1 MPVRRATV
9 PSADRAGPLRY
20 EALHAGRTADVAF
33 YVDEARRSGGPVVE
47 AGCGTG
53 RVALAVARAGVEV
66 VGFDADPGRAA
77 LAERRRRALAPDARR
92 RAAFLVADMRGW
104 SLARRFARVLV
115 PFRGLQCLP
124 GVADQLA
131 ALAAAR
137 AALAPDGRLVF
148 DIFEPD
154 PELLADAVEGPTPL
168 EPTGREVAEP
178 DGSRV
183 VEAFSRRYDPVEQRM
198 HQTFVY
204 ERIDAAGRVVA
215 HAYEPLAIRVF
226 FRFEIEHLL
235 ARAGYVVEA
244 LYGGWSREAYAAPG
258 EDLVW
263 VAAPAG

>member
-1 MPVRRATV
+1 MPPRGPAV
-9 PSADRAGPLRY
+9 PPADPAGPFRY
-20 EALHAGRTADVAF
+20 EALHADRTDDVAF

-77 LAERRRRALAPDARR
+77 LAERRRRDLPPAERD
-92 RAAFLVADMRGW
+92 RAAFLVADMRAW
-104 SLARRFARVLV
+104 SLARPFARVFV

-124 GVADQLA
+124 DVEDQLA

-137 AALAPDGRLVF
+137 EALAPDGRLVF
-148 DIFEPD
+148 DVFEPD
-154 PELLADAVEGPTPL
+154 PELLADAAEGPTPL
-168 EPTGREVAEP
+168 EPTGREVVEP
-178 DGSRV
+178 DGSKV

-204 ERIDAAGRVVA
+204 ERIDRRGRVVA
-215 HAYEPLAIRVF
+215 HAYESLAIRVF

-235 ARAGYVVEA
+235 ARAGYEVEA
-244 LYGGWSREAYAAPG
+244 LHGGWGREPYHAPG
-258 EDLVW
+258 SDLVW
-263 VAAPAG
+263 IAAPVG